1 MESEVFMWI
10 PEPIASILCDRDP
23 SFVPYIYTNKN
34 GQRRV
39 LVQLLKA
46 QYGCVESARLWYEH
60 IKKALIEQNFDINP
74 FDPCIFQ
81 RKSGDAWTYITLY
94 VDDIMIV
101 SDEIRLV
108 DEVIEKVKS
117 AKPDEA
123 VLAITTHVKSW
134 LSNKSRELFIDSDRL
149 NTVLIVGVNGTG
161 KTTSTAKLANR
172 LTKSGSKVLLAAAD
186 TFRAAA
192 TEQLQTWAGRIPVE
206 IVTGEINSDAASVAF
221 SATTKAKAEN
231 FNYLLI
237 DTAGRLHTKQD
248 LMDELGKVVRV
259 ISKQS
264 PVDEILLVIDA
275 TTGQNGINQAKI
287 FIEAVGVTGF
297 IITKLDGSAKGG
309 IALAIE
315 KQTGLPIKFV
325 GSGEAIADLA
335 PFEPGSYIESL
346 FN

>member
-1 MESEVFMWI
+1 MSLFKRLVTALRSGSVSADEWDQIRSTL
-10 PEPIASILCDRDP
+10 IASDLG
-23 SFVPYIYTNKN
+23 VK
-34 GQRRV
+34 
-39 LVQLLKA
+39 
-46 QYGCVESARLWYEH
+46 
-60 IKKALIEQNFDINP
+60 
-74 FDPCIFQ
+74 
-81 RKSGDAWTYITLY
+81 
-94 VDDIMIV
+94 
-101 SDEIRLV
+101 LV

-117 AKPDEA
+117 AKPDDA

-206 IVTGEINSDAASVAF
+206 IVTGEINSDPASVAF
-221 SATTKAKAEN
+221 SAATKAKAEN

-325 GSGEAIADLA
+325 GTGEVITDLDDFDPEAYIAGL
-335 PFEPGSYIESL
+335 FE
-346 FN
+346 

>member
-1 MESEVFMWI
+1 MSLF
-10 PEPIASILCDRDP
+10 
-23 SFVPYIYTNKN
+23 K
-34 GQRRV
+34 
-39 LVQLLKA
+39 
-46 QYGCVESARLWYEH
+46 RLFT
-60 IKKALIEQNFDINP
+60 AL
-74 FDPCIFQ
+74 
-81 RKSGDAWTYITLY
+81 RTGS
-94 VDDIMIV
+94 VS
-101 SDEIRLV
+101 SDEWDQIRSTLITSDLGVKLV

-117 AKPDEA
+117 AKPDDA

-206 IVTGEINSDAASVAF
+206 IVTGEINSDPASVAF
-221 SATTKAKAEN
+221 SAATKAKAEN

-325 GSGEAIADLA
+325 GTGEAITDLDDFDPEA
-335 PFEPGSYIESL
+335 YIAGLFE
-346 FN
+346 

>member
-1 MESEVFMWI
+1 MSLF
-10 PEPIASILCDRDP
+10 
-23 SFVPYIYTNKN
+23 K
-34 GQRRV
+34 
-39 LVQLLKA
+39 
-46 QYGCVESARLWYEH
+46 RLFT
-60 IKKALIEQNFDINP
+60 AL
-74 FDPCIFQ
+74 
-81 RKSGDAWTYITLY
+81 RTGS
-94 VDDIMIV
+94 VS
-101 SDEIRLV
+101 SDEWDQIRSTLITSDLGVKLV

-117 AKPDEA
+117 AKPDDA

-134 LSNKSRELFIDSDRL
+134 LSDKSRELFIDSDRL

-206 IVTGEINSDAASVAF
+206 IVTGEINSDPASVAF
-221 SATTKAKAEN
+221 SAATKAKAEN

-325 GSGEAIADLA
+325 GTGEVITDLDDFDPETYIAGL
-335 PFEPGSYIESL
+335 FE
-346 FN
+346 

>member
-1 MESEVFMWI
+1 MSLFKRLFTALRTGSVSSDEWDQIRSTL
-10 PEPIASILCDRDP
+10 IASDLG
-23 SFVPYIYTNKN
+23 VK
-34 GQRRV
+34 
-39 LVQLLKA
+39 
-46 QYGCVESARLWYEH
+46 
-60 IKKALIEQNFDINP
+60 
-74 FDPCIFQ
+74 
-81 RKSGDAWTYITLY
+81 
-94 VDDIMIV
+94 
-101 SDEIRLV
+101 LV

-117 AKPDEA
+117 AKPDDA
-123 VLAITTHVKSW
+123 VLAITTHVRSW

-206 IVTGEINSDAASVAF
+206 IVTGEINSDPASVAF
-221 SATTKAKAEN
+221 SAATKAKAEN

-325 GSGEAIADLA
+325 GIGEAITDLDDFDPEA
-335 PFEPGSYIESL
+335 YIAGLFE
-346 FN
+346 

>member
-1 MESEVFMWI
+1 MSLFKRLFTALRSGSVSSDEWDQIRSTL
-10 PEPIASILCDRDP
+10 IASDLG
-23 SFVPYIYTNKN
+23 VK
-34 GQRRV
+34 
-39 LVQLLKA
+39 
-46 QYGCVESARLWYEH
+46 
-60 IKKALIEQNFDINP
+60 
-74 FDPCIFQ
+74 
-81 RKSGDAWTYITLY
+81 
-94 VDDIMIV
+94 
-101 SDEIRLV
+101 LV

-117 AKPDEA
+117 AKPDDA

-206 IVTGEINSDAASVAF
+206 IVTGEINSDPASVAF
-221 SATTKAKAEN
+221 SAVTKAKTEN

-248 LMDELGKVVRV
+248 LMNELGKVVRV

-325 GSGEAIADLA
+325 GTGEVITDLDDFDPEAYIAGL
-335 PFEPGSYIESL
+335 FE
-346 FN
+346 

>member
-1 MESEVFMWI
+1 MSLFKRLFTALRTGSVSSDEWDQIRSTL
-10 PEPIASILCDRDP
+10 IASDLG
-23 SFVPYIYTNKN
+23 VK
-34 GQRRV
+34 
-39 LVQLLKA
+39 
-46 QYGCVESARLWYEH
+46 
-60 IKKALIEQNFDINP
+60 
-74 FDPCIFQ
+74 
-81 RKSGDAWTYITLY
+81 
-94 VDDIMIV
+94 
-101 SDEIRLV
+101 LV

-117 AKPDEA
+117 AKPDDA

-161 KTTSTAKLANR
+161 KTTSTAKLANK

-186 TFRAAA
+186 TLRAAA

-206 IVTGEINSDAASVAF
+206 IVTGEINSDPASVAF
-221 SATTKAKAEN
+221 SAATKAKAEN

-259 ISKQS
+259 ITKQS

-325 GSGEAIADLA
+325 GTGEAITDLDDFDSEA
-335 PFEPGSYIESL
+335 YIAGLFE
-346 FN
+346 